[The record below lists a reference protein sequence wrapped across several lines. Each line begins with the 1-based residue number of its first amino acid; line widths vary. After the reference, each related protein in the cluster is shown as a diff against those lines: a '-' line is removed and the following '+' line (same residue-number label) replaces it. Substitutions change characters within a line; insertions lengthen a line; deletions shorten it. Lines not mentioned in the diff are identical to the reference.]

1 MTVAERSPR
10 IPVTGFAAPAA
21 RAPLGPFTF
30 ERPAPG
36 PRDVLIDILYCGVCH
51 SVHQAHDDWEA

>member
-21 RAPLGPFTF
+21 IDTGSLRRA
-30 ERPAPG
+30 
-36 PRDVLIDILYCGVCH
+36 
-51 SVHQAHDDWEA
+51 